1 MNRYKLFPRIAVCR
15 SASLLFICSL
25 TFIFLSAGA
34 LCSFA
39 QSQSGRP
46 VARLITATSEPSQ
59 PPSMQ
64 SNHRVVSRPAP
75 VIASAPVAASSLER
89 RAFDL
94 VNSERAKYG
103 LPPLVWDGDLC
114 RMARLHSEKMA
125 QMNFF
130 DHEGPD
136 GDLPARAERSGIRW
150 RSLAENIA
158 LNQGYDDPVTLA
170 VDQWMHSTGHRDN
183 ILRRIFTHSAIGIAR
198 SKEGRIYLT
207 QVFIMR

>member
-1 MNRYKLFPRIAVCR
+1 MNRYKLFPRIAVRR

-25 TFIFLSAGA
+25 
-34 LCSFA
+34 SFA
-39 QSQSGRP
+39 FIIATAIESFGQSQSGRP
-46 VARLITATSEPSQ
+46 VARLITAEPQ
-59 PPSMQ
+59 PQPMQ

-75 VIASAPVAASSLER
+75 VVASAPVAASSLER
-89 RAFDL
+89 RAFDM

-103 LPPLVWDGDLC
+103 LPPLAWDGDLC

-125 QMNFF
+125 RLNFF

-136 GDLPARAERSGIRW
+136 GDLPNRARESGIRW

-158 LNQGYDDPVTLA
+158 LNQGYDDPVALA

-183 ILRRIFTHSAIGIAR
+183 ILRRIFTHTAIGIAR
-198 SKEGRIYLT
+198 SKDGRVYLT